1 MDDKRA
7 KAFMS
12 TMIDTLNAGSI
23 ALMISIGHRTGLF
36 DVMAGVDWVTSIE
49 LAQAAELDERYVREW
64 LAAMASAGIVDY
76 DADGESFSLP
86 EEHQTLL
93 TRAGGPLNMA
103 SQMQTIAHL
112 GAVEDDVVEAFRTG
126 AGVSYSQYPSFQTW
140 MAEQSAARFDAALL
154 DLIIPSIPG
163 ATDALTAG
171 ATLADVGCGAGHAML
186 MLAEAFPK
194 SSFTGFDFSGDG
206 LAAARAAA
214 AERGLDNVEFIGI
227 DAAAIDLREQFDFI
241 TTFDA
246 IHDQAYPAKVL
257 LNINRALVP
266 GGKYLCVEP
275 KAHTALVDNMTEPI
289 APYQYT
295 ISTMH
300 CMSVSIAGGGEGL
313 GTAWGADLT
322 IEYLLAAGFADIDT
336 FEVRPDRTNTYFLST
351 KPDSHH

>member
-112 GAVEDDVVEAFRTG
+112 GASKTTSSKHFEPVLASRIR
-126 AGVSYSQYPSFQTW
+126 SIRPSRLGW
-140 MAEQSAARFDAALL
+140 PSRALRASTRRC
-154 DLIIPSIPG
+154 SI
-163 ATDALTAG
+163 
-171 ATLADVGCGAGHAML
+171 
-186 MLAEAFPK
+186 
-194 SSFTGFDFSGDG
+194 SSS
-206 LAAARAAA
+206 
-214 AERGLDNVEFIGI
+214 
-227 DAAAIDLREQFDFI
+227 
-241 TTFDA
+241 
-246 IHDQAYPAKVL
+246 HPYPAQPTHSP
-257 LNINRALVP
+257 LVP
-266 GGKYLCVEP
+266 PWLMWAV
-275 KAHTALVDNMTEPI
+275 ALAMR
-289 APYQYT
+289 
-295 ISTMH
+295 
-300 CMSVSIAGGGEGL
+300 C
-313 GTAWGADLT
+313 
-322 IEYLLAAGFADIDT
+322 
-336 FEVRPDRTNTYFLST
+336 
-351 KPDSHH
+351 